1 MKTLNWQSPPQHGGD
16 LARAKALH
24 SDISPDDWLDL
35 SAGLNP
41 QPWPI
46 PQIPIDCFTR
56 LPEDYSALLTAAA
69 EYYQQESL
77 WPVSGSQQIIELLP
91 KLRQNACVAVPE
103 VGYQEHAW
111 CWLKAGH
118 KVMTYCDDE
127 LEQAAETY
135 DVVVVINPNNPGGQ
149 RYPQARLL
157 TLQQRLASRNGWL
170 IVDEAFMDALSEQDQ
185 AESSLTVKAQ
195 LDGLIVL
202 RSIGKFFGLAG
213 IRSGFVLCQQALL
226 DTIRQGLGPWHMN
239 GVSAYLTQQLLLDR
253 EWHYRA
259 RATLSLH
266 MNQQRLQLDRLFEPQ
281 GRSIGYT
288 PLFYTCYHPAAYQ
301 LQQQLAQ
308 QGIWVRYF
316 SQSSWLRFGLADNP
330 QALGRLVQALD
341 QSLNQSLKRRL
352 WL

>member
-16 LARAKALH
+16 LARAKAQH
-24 SDISPDDWLDL
+24 SAISPDDWLDL

-46 PQIPIDCFTR
+46 PQIPTDCFTH
-56 LPEDYSALLTAAA
+56 LPEDYSALLTVAA

-91 KLRQNACVAVPE
+91 KLRHNACVAVPE

-118 KVMTYCDDE
+118 KVMIYCDDE
-127 LEQAAETY
+127 LEQAAEMC

-149 RYPQARLL
+149 RYPQVRLL
-157 TLQQRLASRNGWL
+157 KLQQRLASRNGWL
-170 IVDEAFMDALSEQDQ
+170 IVDEAFMDALAEQEQ
-185 AESSLTVKAQ
+185 AECSLARQAQ
-195 LDGLIVL
+195 QDGLIVL

-213 IRSGFVLCQQALL
+213 IRSGFVLCHQTLL
-226 DTIRQGLGPWHMN
+226 EPIRQGLGPWHLN

-253 EWHYRA
+253 EWHGRA
-259 RATLSLH
+259 RAQLSAQMTL
-266 MNQQRLQLDRLFEPQ
+266 QRQQLDSVFESQSQPQSQ
-281 GRSIGYT
+281 GRAIGHT
-288 PLFYTCYHPAAYQ
+288 SLFYTCYHPDAQQ

-316 SQSSWLRFGLADNP
+316 AQNSWLRFGLVDNP
-330 QALGRLVQALD
+330 QSLARLVQALE
-341 QSLNQSLKRRL
+341 SCLNQN
-352 WL
+352 